1 MPSLNPFKPKKR
13 RKKGGKKVKKPTG
26 AVRRD
31 FRGTQGVIN
40 DASGDVRRRRN
51 QTTDSNN

>member
-13 RKKGGKKVKKPTG
+13 RKRGSKKVKSPSGSTF
-26 AVRRD
+26 RD
-31 FRGTQGVIN
+31 FRGVDGVVD
-40 DASGDVRRRRN
+40 DATGASRRRRN